1 LRGDAVREAVNDL
14 VVAGGHD
21 VRDVHSE
28 RFGPTGG

>member
-1 LRGDAVREAVNDL
+1 MPFVEAVNDL

-21 VRDVHSE
+21 ARDVHSE